1 MSSFFT
7 SKQSDTMNRRK
18 DPVLQLLNERMTTV
32 EFAKSKTRCNSDIFA
47 QFIALNNK
55 TMKLHKHYRTN
66 RQDSVARR
74 AWLEAAEK
82 KRLLR
87 NKVNKFR

>member
-1 MSSFFT
+1 
-7 SKQSDTMNRRK
+7 MNRRK
-18 DPVLQLLNERMTTV
+18 DPVLQLLNEQFTTL

-55 TMKLHKHYRTN
+55 TTKLRTHIRANRKDVVSCNAYHK
-66 RQDSVARR
+66 
-74 AWLEAAEK
+74 AEEQ
-82 KRLLR
+82 KRILR